1 METLDPTDLKILKI
15 IQEDSSLTIKEI
27 AMKVNLSTTPVFE
40 RIRRLESQGYIKK
53 YIAILDPEK
62 LNLGFTVYCNVKLRK
77 LSHDNSEDFVNTIQK
92 IPEVT
97 ECYNTTGQFDYLLK
111 IRAPNMRYYHEFITN
126 VLGRIE
132 SIGSIESSFVMAEI
146 KYSHSLIF

>member
-1 METLDPTDLKILKI
+1 MENLDATDIQILKIL
-15 IQEDSSLTIKEI
+15 QEDSNMTIKEI

-53 YIAILDPEK
+53 YVAILDPEK
-62 LNLGFTVYCNVKLRK
+62 LNLGFTVFCNVKLSK
-77 LSHDNSEDFVNTIQK
+77 LTRDNTEDFINTIQK

-111 IRAPNMRYYHEFITN
+111 IRAPNMHYYHEFITN
-126 VLGRIE
+126 VLGCIK
-132 SIGSIESSFVMAEI
+132 SIGSIESSFVMSEI